1 MARTTSFYMRLVFSF
16 LTVFMLASCSKDDGE
31 IKMKTPSEITVY
43 ADDTNASDVI
53 RFDASNSWRAS
64 VNYQTSEGG
73 TDWVT
78 LSAYSGG
85 IGENSISLTLKA
97 NTTGHDR
104 KATITIDTD
113 DVVVT
118 ITIVQKGTT
127 KDGNEPSDD
136 DTSTPTVSPI
146 VDGNLIT
153 KIIQH
158 NYLKGNGLLEDDGE
172 DTYEFFYDS
181 SNRLVKI
188 VQTEI
193 NQVDYIGGY
202 TGAKET
208 ETQITIVDITYQ
220 TGSVAYEIT
229 TTIDGV
235 EQKTKQSGSIVLENG
250 RAVSGTSIDY
260 DNKGSDNIY
269 KKYVSTYTLTYD
281 DNGYLVKSSR
291 VEDGEKADDE
301 VISWTNG
308 CPTQVLWGYTGSTQ
322 LVDKAT
328 YGNVGNFANLD
339 LNWFFLNSEGWD
351 FAAGDPYKIFAIL
364 GYVGKRSL
372 HLVST
377 LTDGT
382 GVAYSSNGWLHTYYA
397 YERDETSGLPLKVTE
412 KTSADYG
419 SESEYTIVYG
429 K

>member
-73 TDWVT
+73 TDWVS

-113 DVVVT
+113 DAVVT

-127 KDGNEPSDD
+127 KDGNEPATDP
-136 DTSTPTVSPI
+136 STPI
-146 VDGNLIT
+146 IDGNQIA

-158 NYLKGNGLLEDDGE
+158 NYYKSGEKLEDDGE

-181 SNRLVKI
+181 SNRLVRI

-202 TGAKET
+202 TGPKET
-208 ETQITIVDITYQ
+208 ETQITTVDITYQ
-220 TGSVAYEIT
+220 NGTVAYEIT

-235 EQKTKQSGSIVLENG
+235 EEKEKPSGSIVLENG
-250 RAVSGTSIDY
+250 RAVSGTSVDY
-260 DNKGSDNIY
+260 NEKDNGNY
-269 KKYVSTYTLTYD
+269 YKYVSTYTLAYD

-291 VEDGEKADDE
+291 VEDGEDADDE

-308 CPTQVLWGYTGSTQ
+308 CPTQVVWGYTGSTL

-328 YGNVGNFANLD
+328 YGNVNNWSNLD
-339 LNWFFLNSEGWD
+339 LNWFLLDSEGWD

-377 LTDGT
+377 LTDGS

>member
-1 MARTTSFYMRLVFSF
+1 MRVFLAI
-16 LTVFMLASCSKDDGE
+16 LTVFMLASCSKDDGD
-31 IKMKTPSEITVY
+31 IKMKTPGEITVY

-53 RFDASNSWRAS
+53 RFDASDSWKAS
-64 VNYQTSEGG
+64 VNYHAGEGG
-73 TDWVT
+73 TDWVS

-85 IGENSISLTLKA
+85 VGENTISLTLKA
-97 NTTGHDR
+97 NTTGKDR
-104 KATITIDTD
+104 KATITIDTGD
-113 DVVVT
+113 AVVT
-118 ITIVQKGTT
+118 ITIEQKATT
-127 KDGNEPSDD
+127 KDGKEPATDP
-136 DTSTPTVSPI
+136 STQI
-146 VDGNLIT
+146 VDGNQIA

-158 NYLKGNGLLEDDGE
+158 NYYKRGEKLEDDGE

-181 SNRLVKI
+181 SNRLVRI

-208 ETQITIVDITYQ
+208 ETQITTVDITYQ
-220 TGSVAYEIT
+220 NGTVAYEIT

-291 VEDGEKADDE
+291 VEDGKGADDE

-328 YGNVGNFANLD
+328 YGNVGNLANLD